1 MRAVLPK
8 SVIARL
14 EASHTPDFRPVASIS
29 RHPRPPRTI
38 SRAPRSIKDT
48 AGANKKLNANR
59 LFRRAQ
65 TPAEE
70 AAHAYLDTHPLP
82 PSPAVSDLLRRQVT
96 YSKFI
101 FALFARSEDAVS
113 SLVERAMEEKVPL
126 STSTLTRIL
135 QKSLDNPSAEAR
147 VKIIQTVMP
156 FLPDRLDIPLLD
168 MLLRAVIRDSS
179 PDPAFVEGLITDCL
193 ALDGVT
199 SKESWPWEIWD
210 VLITTHKPTSDF
222 HSAVKRLGEF
232 KRVVRAYLD
241 APSSSSSPPKL
252 SPAQRTAIVQVYTT
266 TMNIWR
272 LSALKDTTARSKCS
286 RIPESLA
293 EDLVELAGG
302 EAGLDV
308 KFLSAWLR
316 AEKVAQ
322 NWEMAESIV
331 EMIGEAQEGYE
342 VGEGDRE
349 QDGIP
354 GLDSK
359 TWTSVFGLY
368 TTPCVLPPTRVLARR
383 LLTQTPKTTQGT
395 EQNAIPNPNRAIH
408 LPILTSEVV
417 NAILRAIFH
426 SLDTTHPSTPPNE
439 IDLPLTLVIL
449 RLITSSGTPTS
460 PPADRKTIDI
470 LSSYLYRTARNL
482 SLPPHLFLSLGI
494 PAMPNR
500 RRYGEE
506 KTWRKFGL
514 GAEEWDVMTEA
525 VHAERVKMGREVE
538 VVHLPFSMPVAR
550 LAKAHPSFQFL
561 VPQPEAE
568 QELSSTITVNAEQ
581 PRTFGSGERGP
592 SFQRVLPALI
602 GILERLIVARE
613 RQACLARVEYLFA
626 EVPRGDEK
634 QMEERELPMERAK
647 LERERERLAEQE
659 GLQDTD
665 EQILGNVMDVVN
677 KEVLWPSRRER
688 RVMKRDIKR
697 RKLRERL
704 GLL

>member
-14 EASHTPDFRPVASIS
+14 EASQTPDFRPVASIS
-29 RHPRPPRTI
+29 RHLRPPRTI
-38 SRAPRSIKDT
+38 SKVPRSIEDT
-48 AGANKKLNANR
+48 AGTNTGLNANR
-59 LFRRAQ
+59 LFRRAE

-82 PSPAVSDLLRRQVT
+82 ASPTVSDLLRRQVT

-101 FALFARSEDAVS
+101 FALIARSEDAVS

-126 STSTLTRIL
+126 STVILTRIL

-147 VKIIQTVMP
+147 VRIVQSVMP
-156 FLPDRLDIPLLD
+156 FLPDRLDVPLLD
-168 MLLRAVIRDSS
+168 LLLRAVIRDSS

-199 SKESWPWEIWD
+199 GKEGWPWEIWD
-210 VLITTHKPTSDF
+210 VLITTHVPTADF
-222 HSAVKRLGEF
+222 NSAVKRLGEF
-232 KRVVRAYLD
+232 KRVVRAHLN
-241 APSSSSSPPKL
+241 APSSSSSPPEL

-293 EDLVELAGG
+293 EDLVEFAGG

-322 NWEMAESIV
+322 NWVMAESIV

-342 VGEGDRE
+342 VGEGGRE
-349 QDGIP
+349 QDGIRW
-354 GLDSK
+354 LDSK
-359 TWTSVFGLY
+359 TWTSIFGLY

-383 LLTQTPKTTQGT
+383 LLTQTSKTTQVT
-395 EQNAIPNPNRAIH
+395 EQDAIPNPNRPIH

-439 IDLPLTLVIL
+439 IDLSLTLVIL
-449 RLITSSGTPTS
+449 RLNILSGTPTS
-460 PPADRKTIDI
+460 PPADRKSIDI

-482 SLPPHLFLSLGI
+482 SLPPHLFSSLGI

-500 RRYGEE
+500 RRRNGKE
-506 KTWRKFGL
+506 KTWRRFGL

-525 VHAERVKMGREVE
+525 VHAERMKMGREVE

-550 LAKAHPSFQFL
+550 LAKAHPSFQFP

-568 QELSSTITVNAEQ
+568 KELSSTITVNAEQ
-581 PRTFGSGERGP
+581 LRTLGSGERGA

-613 RQACLARVEYLFA
+613 RQARSARVEFLFA

-634 QMEERELPMERAK
+634 QMEERELPMERAR

-659 GLQDTD
+659 GLGDTD
-665 EQILGNVMDVVN
+665 EQILGSVMDVVN

-688 RVMKRDIKR
+688 RVMKREIKR
-697 RKLRERL
+697 RKL
-704 GLL
+704 